1 MIKQKNIVNQH
12 LMVIFVKIL
21 SIEVVE
27 QWKKIVKDLLIN
39 GYYVFGNQIN
49 VRKLIL
55 DIVIN

>member
-12 LMVIFVKIL
+12 LMVIIVKIL

>member
-12 LMVIFVKIL
+12 LMVIIVKIL

-27 QWKKIVKDLLIN
+27 QLKKIVKVLLIN

>member
-12 LMVIFVKIL
+12 LMVIIVKIL

-27 QWKKIVKDLLIN
+27 QWKKIAKDLLIN
-39 GYYVFGNQIN
+39 GYYVFGNRIN
-49 VRKLIL
+49 VMRLIL